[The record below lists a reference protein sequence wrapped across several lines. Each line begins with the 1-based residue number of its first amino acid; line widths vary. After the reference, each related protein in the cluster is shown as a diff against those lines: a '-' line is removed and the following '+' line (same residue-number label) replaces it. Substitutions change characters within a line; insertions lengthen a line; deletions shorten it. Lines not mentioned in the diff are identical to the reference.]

1 MTIIQH
7 CKAIKRLPFDF
18 EPFLWENYWSANCYE
33 YLLNFRNQSNNR
45 LIVGSS
51 IGKEFQPYQSNE
63 ELIQVLKEELT
74 SFGLTIEETGCND
87 NVPEQKMKF
96 FISRSRCGDYHF
108 YRLDSNGRWSHK
120 FSYSEPSNLDFNGKP
135 ITLPELACS
144 TDINLGYY
152 LIGIVKE

>member
-7 CKAIKRLPFDF
+7 CKTIKRLPFDF
-18 EPFLWENYWSANCYE
+18 EPYVWKNFWCANCYE
-33 YLLNFRNQSNNR
+33 YLLNFQNQSDTP
-45 LIVGSS
+45 LIIGST

-108 YRLDSNGRWSHK
+108 YRFDSNGRWSHK
-120 FSYSEPSNLDFNGKP
+120 FSYSEPSNFDFNGKP
-135 ITLPELACS
+135 ITLPELACN

-152 LIGIVKE
+152 LIGIVKG